1 VLTEL
6 TLTDFRNI
14 RQAAIAPSPSLNLII
29 GENGSGKT
37 SLLEA
42 IYLLAMGRSFRSRFL
57 KQVVNE
63 HADALTVFGKIN
75 QQKPLGLRY
84 EAKNGLQIRLDNAP
98 LKRLSDLALSLP
110 VQFIPPNCHAY
121 FEDGPKYR
129 RRIVDWGL
137 FHVEQQFNF
146 HWQSYK
152 KALQQRNAAIKQKQ
166 QSSQIQVWDVHLVD
180 HAEAITQMRK
190 AYLDKL
196 FVVFIPF
203 FKTICPVFEKS
214 NFNLRYSQGWQKDTK
229 LGEQLALNLERDKA
243 LGYTRSGAHA
253 ADWLFRID
261 DTHPGERLSRG
272 QQKLFFLALS
282 MAQIQL
288 LKESN
293 QLTQSILLIDDLSS
307 ELDLD
312 HQFLVINMLRE
323 LRVQTFISSTNTMLT
338 NIVNHEQ
345 NEKLFH
351 VKQGIING

>member
-14 RQAAIAPSPSLNLII
+14 RQATIAPSSSLNLVI

-63 HADALTVFGKIN
+63 QADTLTLFGKIN
-75 QQKPLGLRY
+75 NQKPLGLRY
-84 EAKNGLQIRLDNAP
+84 EAKTGLQIRLDNAP

-129 RRIVDWGL
+129 RRIIDWGL

-152 KALQQRNAAIKQKQ
+152 KGLQQRNAAIKQKQ
-166 QSSQIQVWDVHLVD
+166 QNAQIQVWDVHLVK
-180 HAEAITQMRK
+180 HAKAITEMRSD
-190 AYLDKL
+190 YLKEL
-196 FVVFIPF
+196 FDVFIPI
-203 FKTICPVFEKS
+203 FKTICPIFDNS
-214 NFNLRYSQGWQKDTK
+214 TFTLRYSQGWQKDTQ
-229 LGEQLALNLERDKA
+229 LSEQLSLHLERDKA

-261 DTHPGERLSRG
+261 NTHPGERLSRG

-282 MAQIQL
+282 MAQIKL
-288 LKESN
+288 LKTSN
-293 QLTQSILLIDDLSS
+293 QLNQSILLIDDLSS
-307 ELDLD
+307 ELDAA
-312 HQFLVINMLRE
+312 HQLLVIDMLRK
-323 LRVQTFISSTNTMLT
+323 LSVQTFISSTNMTLE
-338 NIVNHEQ
+338 NEVNDDE

-351 VKQGIING
+351 VKQGVIHG